1 MKRWI
6 VLSLAICASSLSLAL
21 TSKEQQWVD
30 AVKATYGQRAGKRVE
45 TWRRKMAELAPASE
59 QEQLK
64 EVNAFFNQLN
74 FVNDI
79 HLWGSKDYWATPLEF
94 LGSNAGDCEDFTI
107 AKYFSLLE
115 LGVLDKKLR
124 LVYVKAIELN
134 QFHMVLAYY
143 STPSSEPV
151 ILDNLNPQIKPA
163 STRNSLEQQQ
173 RSEVNNTINTVGL
186 ALAPYL
192 EKKDTIAVESVI
204 NALFDGSSYSIVR
217 LIFLD
222 DGTEILRS
230 YPIQPNNVPAWFT
243 QLNLFE
249 PIHDRRVVTSG
260 WMQLAEVEIVSHPGA
275 AYAQLWKALIRL
287 SIAFLAILVIG
298 MFAVAFILKRSL
310 RPLQLIVNKMEQV
323 ANNQLG
329 EPIPRPNTRDLIYVV
344 DGINKMSE
352 QVEKAFKAQAKEAQQ
367 LRERAYLDPVSH
379 LGNRAYYM
387 SQLSGWLSESG
398 IGGVAILQAEFI
410 KELYEEKGYE
420 AGDGMVRE
428 LADRL
433 KNSITIK
440 DISIARIST
449 YEFGIIMPNMD
460 ETELKIV
467 AESIITCVDDIN
479 PDPTGM
485 AKANLSLGVV
495 SNKRQSSTTTLLSLL
510 DNALAKAKSN
520 PELNYGF
527 ISSDTDK
534 IILGKQQWKTL
545 VEEAIHNDWFTFRYQ
560 AANSSWGKTFHREVF
575 SAFEKDGVRYTANQ
589 FLFALEQL
597 NASHIFDQYVIERV
611 IQQLEKGELTDPLAI
626 NIAQGSISQPSF
638 IRWIS
643 QTLSKHLS
651 VANLLHFEIPE
662 GCFVNEPHYTAL
674 FCNAVRNA
682 GADFGVD
689 NYGRNFQSLDYINEF
704 RPKYV
709 KLDYLFTHHLDDERQ
724 KFTLTSISRT
734 AHNLGITTI
743 ASRVETQTQLD
754 FLSEHFIEV
763 FQGFIVDK

>member
-1 MKRWI
+1 MTLYKQLVAGMI
-6 VLSLAICASSLSLAL
+6 
-21 TSKEQQWVD
+21 
-30 AVKATYGQRAGKRVE
+30 AVFILLLISV
-45 TWRRKMAELAPASE
+45 
-59 QEQLK
+59 
-64 EVNAFFNQLN
+64 
-74 FVNDI
+74 
-79 HLWGSKDYWATPLEF
+79 
-94 LGSNAGDCEDFTI
+94 FTI
-107 AKYFSLLE
+107 EF
-115 LGVLDKKLR
+115 
-124 LVYVKAIELN
+124 N
-134 QFHMVLAYY
+134 
-143 STPSSEPV
+143 T
-151 ILDNLNPQIKPA
+151 
-163 STRNSLEQQQ
+163 TRNSLEQQQ

-230 YPIQPNNVPAWFT
+230 YPIQPNDVPVWFT

-287 SIAFLAILVIG
+287 NIAFLAILVIG

-323 ANNQLG
+323 ANNQFG
-329 EPIPRPNTRDLIYVV
+329 EPLPRPNTRDLIYVV

-534 IILGKQQWKTL
+534 VILGKQQWKTL

-611 IQQLEKGELTDPLAI
+611 IEQLEKGELTDPLAI